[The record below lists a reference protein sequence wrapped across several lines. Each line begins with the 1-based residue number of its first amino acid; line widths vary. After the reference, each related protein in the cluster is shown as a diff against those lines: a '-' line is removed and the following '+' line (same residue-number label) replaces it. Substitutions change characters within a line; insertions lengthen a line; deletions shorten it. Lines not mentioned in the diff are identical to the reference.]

1 MTGKTLDFRSVIT
14 PDNLGTQ
21 IARKWHEWFILHQ
34 NKVTEWEE
42 VRKYLYATD
51 TTKTSNARLP
61 WRNTTTIPKLC
72 NISDNLFANY
82 MATLFPRKKW
92 LEWEADDEDSDEKEK
107 RDSILNYMRW
117 VTSQPMFKEELTK
130 LVLDYIHYGNVFA
143 MPEWVD
149 FRKDNPD
156 QPNNPKAGYV
166 GPVLRRISPLDIV
179 FNPTAPSFI
188 ETPKIIRSLISMG
201 ELKKKLMSMS
211 PDQDQEEIDALYKY
225 FKDYRATI
233 RSSTGSELI
242 TRDEWYRV
250 DGFTSWRAYLESD
263 YCEILTFYGDLYD
276 YNEDILLENHQ
287 IMVVD
292 RHKVVGKKPNPSY
305 FGYPPIFNCGW
316 RPRQDN
322 LWAMGPLDNLVGM
335 QYRIDHLENM
345 KADVFDLIAFPTL
358 KVKGYVEDF
367 EYRPME
373 RIVLGDDGEV
383 EMLAPPF
390 QVLQTN
396 IEIEKLEAKMEM
408 MAGSP
413 KEAVGF
419 RTPGEKTAYEFQH
432 LENAASRVFQQ
443 KIAQFEE
450 QAVERWLNAMLELAR
465 RQINGPQTIN
475 VFDDDFKFQTFLTL
489 TADDITGAGRIKPVA
504 ARHFAERADIV
515 QSLTNFAQSAIG
527 QDQMVLMHISSI
539 RLAQLFEQ
547 LLDIGDY
554 KLVIPFVRISEQ
566 QEAQKLSHA
575 GQEQTMMEA
584 KQPAGLT
591 PDDHNRPDLA
601 NKISAAVQQPQGPI
615 Q

>member
-1 MTGKTLDFRSVIT
+1 MTGKVLDFRTLIT
-14 PDNLGTQ
+14 EDNLGCN

-51 TTKTSNARLP
+51 TTKTGNSRLP

-72 NISDNLFANY
+72 NINDNLFANY
-82 MATLFPRKKW
+82 MATLFPRQKW
-92 LEWEADDEDSDEKEK
+92 FEWEAEDANSDSQEK
-107 RDSILNYMRW
+107 RKSILNYMRW
-117 VTSQPMFKEELTK
+117 CTSQPMFKEEMTK
-130 LVLDYIHYGNVFA
+130 LILDYIQFGNVFA

-149 FRKDNPD
+149 FRQESRDANS
-156 QPNNPKAGYV
+156 PKAGYV
-166 GPVLRRISPLDIV
+166 GPVIRRISPLDIV
-179 FNPTAPSFI
+179 FNPTAPTFV
-188 ETPKIIRSLISMG
+188 ETPKIVRSLISMG
-201 ELKKKLMSMS
+201 ELKKKLVSMS
-211 PDQDQEEIDALYKY
+211 PDQDEKEITELYNY
-225 FKDYRATI
+225 FKDYRATV

-242 TRDEWYRV
+242 TKDEWYRV

-276 YNEDILLENHQ
+276 YEKDELLENYQ

-335 QYRIDHLENM
+335 QYRIDHLENL
-345 KADVFDLIAFPTL
+345 KADVFDMIAFPVL
-358 KVKGYVEDF
+358 KIKGYVEDF
-367 EYRPME
+367 EYKPMA
-373 RIVLGDDGEV
+373 RIILGDDGDV
-383 EMLAPPF
+383 EMVAPPF
-390 QVLQTN
+390 QILQTN
-396 IEIEKLEAKMEM
+396 NEISILENKMEV

-432 LENAASRVFQQ
+432 LENAASRVFVQ
-443 KIAQFEE
+443 KIGQFEE
-450 QAVERWLNAMLELAR
+450 QFVERCLNAMLELAR

-504 ARHFAERADIV
+504 ARHFAERADVV

-527 QDQMVLMHISSI
+527 QDPMVQQHISSV
-539 RLAQLFEQ
+539 RMAQLFEQ

-566 QEAQKLSHA
+566 QDAQKLMNA
-575 GQEQTMMEA
+575 GHEQTMMESQ
-584 KQPAGLT
+584 QPAGLT
-591 PDDHNRPDLA
+591 PDDHNRPDIAQKLQGA
-601 NKISAAVQQPQGPI
+601 MQPQGPV